1 MKKITI
7 LLFALIGFTATAQ
20 FAEIGM
26 IGDALTG
33 WDDDV
38 DMTTTDGVTYTLEEY
53 VFNSGSAK
61 FRQDDAWTNNW
72 GGSDFPSG
80 TAVFN
85 ADNIPVVAG
94 TYTVTFN
101 LETLAYNFEST
112 VTFPNIGMIGTA
124 VNDGA
129 DEDENLFTTDGENYF
144 INAFTFSD
152 GILHFRQDDDE
163 LTNWGATDFPT
174 GTATQDGGD
183 IPVVGGTYNVNINIA
198 TGAYSFDYL
207 TISMIGAF
215 NDWGADEDL
224 TTTDGE
230 NYTLDSFVVAE
241 DGELKFRQNHDWG
254 TSWGVAEFPSGT
266 ATIGGNNIPAIAGT
280 YSVVFNRLTG
290 EFTFGNVVG
299 VEDFTS
305 NANLVSIYPNVTNNS
320 FAINRVAT
328 GIEIYNEIGKLIQ
341 VFNGNFNANQSFD
354 ISSLNAGLYFVQIK
368 TATSSNVQR
377 LIVK

>member
-7 LLFALIGFTATAQ
+7 LLFALISFTAMAQ

-26 IGDALTG
+26 IGDALIG
-33 WDDDV
+33 WDVDV
-38 DMTTTDGVTYTLEEY
+38 DMTTEDGITYTLDEY
-53 VFNSGSAK
+53 VFSSGSAK

-101 LETLAYNFEST
+101 LETLAYNFESS
-112 VTFPNIGMIGTA
+112 VIYPNIGMIGTA
-124 VNDGA
+124 VNAGS

-152 GILHFRQDDDE
+152 GELHFRQDDE
-163 LTNWGATDFPT
+163 ETVNWGATDFPN
-174 GTATQDGGD
+174 GTATQDGGA
-183 IPVVGGTYNVNINIA
+183 IPVVAGTYNVTFNIT
-198 TGAYSFDYL
+198 TGVYSFDYV

-215 NDWGADEDL
+215 NEWGADEDL
-224 TTTDGE
+224 LTTDGE
-230 NYTLDSFVVAE
+230 NYLLESFVLSE
-241 DGELKFRQNHDWG
+241 NGELKFRQNHDWG

-266 ATIGGNNIPAIAGT
+266 ATIGGANIPATAGT

-290 EFTFGNVVG
+290 EFLFGNAVG
-299 VEDFTS
+299 IADLAT
-305 NANLVSIYPNVTNNS
+305 NTNLVSIYPNVTNNS
-320 FAINRVAT
+320 FAINKTA
-328 GIEIYNEIGKLIQ
+328 ISIKIYNTVGKLTK
-341 VFNGNFNANQSFD
+341 VFNGNFDANQSFD
-354 ISSLNAGLYFVQIK
+354 ISNLNAGLYLVRIK
-368 TATSSNVQR
+368 TATNSNVQR